1 MATRARNQ
9 GNPRKRSPTRV
20 EELERD
26 DLFGA
31 ATEIGNNQDMGA
43 GVQRGQGYRGEVD
56 EDDMDLK
63 GARPG
68 KR

>member
-1 MATRARNQ
+1 MATRDRNQ
-9 GNPRKRSPTRV
+9 RTSRRRSAPRV

-31 ATEIGNNQDMGA
+31 ATDIGNQDMGA
-43 GVQRGQGYRGEVD
+43 GVQRGHGYRGEVD
-56 EDDMDLK
+56 DDDMDPK
-63 GARPG
+63 GGRPG